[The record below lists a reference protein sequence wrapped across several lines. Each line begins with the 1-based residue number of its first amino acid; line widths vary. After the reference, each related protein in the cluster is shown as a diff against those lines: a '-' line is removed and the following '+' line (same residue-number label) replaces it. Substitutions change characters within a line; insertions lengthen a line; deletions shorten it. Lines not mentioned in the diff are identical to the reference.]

1 MVRVFQDQSGSRSR
15 YGYSKADPDLD
26 QSSNKNEQDIYYLKY
41 YGTVPGYLL
50 DLHLLKFTAPE
61 KGNKMFFFLSIMQTF
76 ATKTSEETQCWFWY
90 NDKTIKI
97 LFGAESG
104 HLSRN
109 SELKTT
115 ILNW

>member
-1 MVRVFQDQSGSRSR
+1 MFQDQSGSRSR

-61 KGNKMFFFLSIMQTF
+61 KGHKMFFF
-76 ATKTSEETQCWFWY
+76 ATKTSEETQSWFWY

-97 LFGAESG
+97 LFVAESG

-115 ILNW
+115 ILNWYR